1 MINGSIRCAQN
12 DMFAAPKFEQIVLY
26 IYTVTSSYCLSV
38 NRQSKT
44 VCLHDWVIGTALY
57 IELDKCLGEP
67 F

>member
-1 MINGSIRCAQN
+1 
-12 DMFAAPKFEQIVLY
+12 MFAAPKFEQIVLY